1 MLKTFRKRVR
11 LLKGNEQGFTLVE
24 LLLVITIIGV
34 LAGVGVTGYRNFQ
47 ERAYKAAADAAWRD
61 LQVAINLYEAENG
74 EFPSSDRS
82 DKTVEAIESQLN
94 PSPEPL
100 KTDLSEAYGGA
111 PPISNGR
118 INPSGSNDADTG
130 FFVLG
135 AGNSRI
141 SCVWV
146 NTHPSRFNPPA
157 CNNVTDSSFGD
168 S

>member
-61 LQVAINLYEAENG
+61 LQVAINLYEAEKG
-74 EFPSSDRS
+74 EFPSSDGS
-82 DKTVEAIESQLN
+82 DETVKAIESQLN
-94 PSPEPL
+94 PPPEPL
-100 KTDLSEAYGGA
+100 KTDLSQAYGGA
-111 PPISNGR
+111 PPTSNGR
-118 INPSGSNDADTG
+118 INPSGSADTG
-130 FFVLG
+130 FFVRG

-157 CNNVTDSSFGD
+157 CNDVTDSSSDD